1 MRDRNSSWRRMVRF
15 LGLLL
20 AFTAAAC
27 NGGPTGPSTDE
38 LIALYTGTW
47 RGNIN
52 GLDVILN
59 VRAMPSRT
67 DLGLEFDG
75 SGTTRFATGEWH
87 HLWIEGGTLGSGFG
101 AGFGL
106 GLAGGETGRDVVS
119 TGHFNGEVSRD
130 GRTWPGRF
138 TSVMGQ
144 GGEPIFGPG
153 EHSVTLTKD

>member
-1 MRDRNSSWRRMVRF
+1 MVRF

-52 GLDVILN
+52 GLDVILD
-59 VRAMPSRT
+59 VRAMRSRT

-87 HLWIEGGTLGSGFG
+87 LLSIEGGALPSSPDDRT
-101 AGFGL
+101 AGFYL
-106 GLAGGETGRDVVS
+106 SVARGGETGRAS
-119 TGHFNGEVSRD
+119 FIGTGRFNGEVSRD
-130 GRTWPGRF
+130 GRTWSGRF
-138 TSVMGQ
+138 TSEMGL
-144 GGEPIFGPG
+144 GGAPIFGPG